1 MPETSLVTDY
11 LVVGAGAAGLAFT
24 DALIAEDPDVHVT
37 IVDRLGKPGGH
48 WNHAYPFV
56 TLHQPSAF
64 YGVNSL
70 ELGSGLIDTAGTNE
84 GLGELA
90 SGAEV
95 TAYFDRVMQ
104 RRLLPSGRVRFH
116 PLSNYLGDGRF
127 ESLLSGAQTR
137 ATVRR
142 KVVDATYLG
151 PSVPATHRR
160 DFHVV
165 DGAAVVPPGA
175 LPGLWHGAPEAAR
188 TPRRFVVLGAGKTAM
203 DTCTWLLQSG
213 AEADAIT
220 WVVPRDSWLLDRATT
235 QNAPQFFDATLRSQA
250 DMMGAFAE
258 ATSIADLYL
267 RLEAC
272 GVLMRIDGERTP
284 EMFHL
289 ATMTRREAE
298 LLRGIRRVVRLG
310 RVQAVEA
317 DRMTLERGEVA
328 VEPGSLLVD
337 CTASAVEPRP
347 LQPIFQEGR
356 IVLQLVRVPQPT
368 FSAAIIAY
376 VEARGGD
383 DGRRNRLCAPA
394 PFPHRLADY
403 VRSMLV
409 SMTNGAQWQQ
419 DEAMRRWVRGSRL
432 DAFSK
437 LIAAA
442 DRNDAGKQALIARFR
457 EQAGKAF
464 ANLPRLAAADA

>member
-1 MPETSLVTDY
+1 MPDTSITTDY
-11 LVVGAGAAGLAFT
+11 LVVGAGATGLAFT
-24 DALIAEDPDVHVT
+24 DALIAEDPGAQVT

-70 ELGSGLIDTAGTNE
+70 DLGSGLVDTAGLNE

-95 TAYFDRVMQ
+95 SAYFDRAMN

-116 PLSNYLGDGRF
+116 PLSNYLGDGVF
-127 ESLLSGAQTR
+127 ESLLSGARTQ

-142 KVVDATYLG
+142 RVVDASYLC
-151 PSVPATHRR
+151 PSVPATHTRR
-160 DFHVV
+160 FLVGDDV
-165 DGAAVVPPGA
+165 AVVPPGA
-175 LPGLWHGAPEAAR
+175 LPGLWHRASAAP
-188 TPRRFVVLGAGKTAM
+188 PRRFVVLGAGKTAM

-213 AEADAIT
+213 AAADAIT
-220 WVVPRDSWLLDRATT
+220 WVVPRDAWLTNRATT
-235 QNAPQFFDATLRSQA
+235 QNAPQFFDVTVRSQG
-250 DMMGAFAE
+250 DTMQAFAE
-258 ATSIADLYL
+258 ATSIDDVYL

-272 GVLMRIDGERTP
+272 DVLLRIDRERTP

-289 ATMTRREAE
+289 ATITRREAD
-298 LLRGIRRVVRLG
+298 LLRGIRDVVRLG
-310 RVQAVEA
+310 RVRSVEA
-317 DRMTLERGEVA
+317 GRMTLERGEVA
-328 VEPGSLLVD
+328 VAPGALFVD

-347 LQPIFQEGR
+347 LQPVFQDGR

-376 VEARGGD
+376 AEVHGGD
-383 DGRRNRLCAPA
+383 DARRNRLCAPA

-409 SMTNGAQWQQ
+409 SMTNGRQWQE
-419 DEAMRRWVRGSRL
+419 DEAMRRWVRASRL

-437 LIAAA
+437 LIASA
-442 DRNDAGKQALIARFR
+442 DRDDVEKQALIARFR

-464 ANLPRLAAADA
+464 ANLSRLAAAAA